1 MTNCKLSFTHLP
13 RHVAGV
19 VVSDRM
25 LRFTGLSSAY
35 KLARLDH
42 NGLNFSALAMHTT
55 QKMKQ
60 LMGKRCTGW
69 WGFLK
74 EREGR

>member
-1 MTNCKLSFTHLP
+1 
-13 RHVAGV
+13 
-19 VVSDRM
+19 M
-25 LRFTGLSSAY
+25 LILTGLSSAY

-42 NGLNFSALAMHTT
+42 NGLNFSASAPHTT

-60 LMGKRCTGW
+60 LMEKRSSGW

-74 EREGR
+74 EREGG